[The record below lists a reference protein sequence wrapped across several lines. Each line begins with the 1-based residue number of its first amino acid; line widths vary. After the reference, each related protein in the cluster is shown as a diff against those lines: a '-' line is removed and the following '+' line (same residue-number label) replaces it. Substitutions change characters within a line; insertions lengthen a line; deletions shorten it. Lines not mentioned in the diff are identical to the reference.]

1 MGRVFPNR
9 AAYNRGSY
17 GRPPPRLLTAFYAR
31 TPLQSLYNNSSM
43 GKKHAEYMAAGPR
56 LVPPW
61 RRWKPAR
68 RPVSR
73 RVSGGIGGAFGDV
86 VRVPLDGVG

>member
-43 GKKHAEYMAAGPR
+43 GKKPRNTWLRGRDWYPLGGGGSPQDDPSRGGYQAELAAS
-56 LVPPW
+56 L
-61 RRWKPAR
+61 AMLCE
-68 RPVSR
+68 SR
-73 RVSGGIGGAFGDV
+73 
-86 VRVPLDGVG
+86 